1 MNKKQRIISIAI
13 LLAMMLSFIT
23 LVPSSEVSAAF
34 SGAGSGTAIDPYIIT
49 TVAQLQEMNDELD
62 AYYELGNDID
72 ASATSSWN
80 GGAGF
85 VPIGASGTEFEGHFD
100 GNGYAIDRLFIYR
113 PATDYIGLFGEAKG
127 TNDANRIEISSVG
140 LQNAHFVGKLYVGG
154 LIGYA
159 WYCDVS
165 NCYVDGTVIG
175 DGIVGGLI
183 GNVGASVDISTC
195 YTTGF
200 VYSINYGGGLV
211 GSVSSATVGI
221 ANSYSRNYVGITN
234 DYAGGLI
241 GAKGGGSVDN
251 CYSTGLVE
259 CVVGGCQFMGGLIGS
274 HTGGTTT
281 NSFWDVTTSGQA
293 ASAKG
298 TGKTTAQ
305 MKTEAT
311 FTDAGW
317 NFGTVWLMLPYVND
331 GYPSLQWVETLT
343 VVTHAAT
350 NVGGTSLMAQGEI
363 TATTEAVSRRGF
375 VYMVGVAGDPDLGDE
390 VEEEE
395 GAFWTGTYSLGIT
408 DLIQGTTY
416 RIRAFAENDFKG
428 VVYGTT
434 VSATTLDV
442 PIVDTLEAEH
452 YGWMDATEWRL
463 RGYLDDE
470 GEGVCEYRF
479 QYGLESGTYTW
490 ETTWAGALNT
500 GDSFSEDIDTF
511 EGGET
516 YYYRAQARNADGIG
530 SGEEESFTIET
541 GPPVVITMA
550 ASDIT
555 TTTATLNGYLAN
567 DGGATC
573 EYRFQYGVNPGCY
586 IYETTWLNTL
596 ETGEEFDQAIT
607 GLTTGTTYYF
617 RAQAESLIGISSG
630 EQLSFV
636 AGEGL
641 EEEVLSVKTIMPDD
655 ISGTYF
661 VARGN
666 ILTAIPNASRRGFV
680 YEQST
685 SGIPTLS
692 DSVVDVSGDFSTG
705 QYSLLIDGLT
715 EGTHYRVRAFAQ
727 NPLTIA
733 YGDTITVKT
742 VGDVVIVTVAASNVA
757 LTTARLNSAVTDDGG
772 QPVRVQFGWGTSSE
786 AAIEDYD
793 EYETLPGYYST
804 DNYPFL
810 DVVDLVANTLYYFRV
825 EASNDIATDLGG
837 ELTFTTGTSLT
848 TPHNFIGYPY
858 DTWISLHWAKGTATT
873 NSLIRYSVLAYPT
886 AVTEGGE
893 VYLGANTSVIHE
905 ELTPGTT
912 YYYSLWG
919 ESGGTY
925 TGSYVTLMM
934 TTHAD
939 VDITDAF
946 VAPVTPSRLFSEPDY
961 TNLSGLL
968 FFYDGVNNSADSLGM
983 PRGTLWMI
991 LAIVLSV
998 GGAVLIYIASKGK
1011 MLIAGLALI
1020 AALVFWWVVLI
1031 VPFWIPLI
1039 TIIMVIAISISRREV
1054 NY

>member
-1 MNKKQRIISIAI
+1 MNKKQRIISITI
-13 LLAMMLSFIT
+13 LLALMLSFIT
-23 LVPSSEVSAAF
+23 LVPYLEVSAAF

-49 TVAQLQEMNDELD
+49 DVDELQEMKDELD
-62 AYYELGNDID
+62 AWYELGNDID
-72 ASATSSWN
+72 ASATSSWDA
-80 GGAGF
+80 GKGF
-85 VPIGASGTEFEGHFD
+85 VAIGNHANPFEGHFD

-113 PATDYIGLFGEAKG
+113 PATDYRGLFGEVKG
-127 TNDANRIEISSVG
+127 VNDANRAEISNVG
-140 LQNAHFVGKLYVGG
+140 LQNAHFVGRNWVGG

-159 WYCDVS
+159 WNCDVS

-175 DGIVGGLI
+175 NTWVGGLI
-183 GNVGASVDISTC
+183 GYAAASMDISTC
-195 YTTGF
+195 YSTGA
-200 VYSINYGGGLV
+200 VYSMDYGGGLIGV
-211 GSVSSATVGI
+211 TASATIGI
-221 ANSYSRNYVGITN
+221 ANSYSRSYVGSTN
-234 DYAGGLI
+234 DHTGGLV
-241 GAKGGGSVDN
+241 GAHLGGTIDN
-251 CYSTGLVE
+251 CYSTGFVE
-259 CVVGGCQFMGGLIGS
+259 CIVGGCSNMGGLIGDR
-274 HTGGTTT
+274 TAGTVAD
-281 NSFWDVTTSGQA
+281 SFWDTQTSQQA
-293 ASAKG
+293 ASDGG

-317 NFGTVWLMLPYVND
+317 NFNTVWLMRSYIND
-331 GYPSLQWVETLT
+331 GYPSLHWTETLT
-343 VVTHAAT
+343 VVTYT
-350 NVGGTSLMAQGEI
+350 PTDIRGYSFVAQGEI
-363 TATTEAVSRRGF
+363 TATTEVVSRRGF

-395 GAFWTGTYSLGIT
+395 GAFWTGTYSLGIA
-408 DLIQGTTY
+408 DLTPGTTY
-416 RIRAFAENDFKG
+416 RVRAFAENSYKG
-428 VVYGTT
+428 IVYGNT
-434 VSATTLDV
+434 VSVMTLDA
-442 PIVDTLEAEH
+442 PIVQTFEAEH
-452 YGWMDATEWRL
+452 YAWMDKAEWRL
-463 RGYLDDE
+463 RGYLEDE

-479 QYGLESGTYTW
+479 QYGLASGTYTW
-490 ETTWAGALNT
+490 QTEWTGSLNT
-500 GDSFSEDIDTF
+500 GESFFEDIDTF

-516 YYYRAQARNADGIG
+516 YYYIAQAQNDDGIG
-530 SGEEESFTIET
+530 SGEEVTFTIET

-607 GLTTGTTYYF
+607 GLTTGRTYYF
-617 RAQAESLIGISSG
+617 RAQAESSIGISSG

-641 EEEVLSVKTIMPDD
+641 EEEVLSVRTIMPDD

-666 ILTAIPNASRRGFV
+666 ILTAIPNAARRGFV

-825 EASNDIATDLGG
+825 EATNDIATDLGG

-873 NSLIRYSVLAYPT
+873 NSLIKYSVLAYPT

-905 ELTPGTT
+905 GLTPGTT

-1011 MLIAGLALI
+1011 MLIAGLVLI